1 MKSFDFDDFIFTMSA
16 TSYFSGN
23 VSLKDIFLCNDAW
36 TTFKEKYPQY
46 LTPHIIYTVEQMLAC
61 CTTKFGG
68 HVYKC
73 PDHGN
78 VISIVPHTCKTSLCN
93 ICGSLATEKWL
104 MNLEQYLL
112 PCNYKDLNFTI
123 PHDFNTVFRKNM
135 KLFFSIIL
143 QASNHAIMSYCK
155 ENGFIPGLTSVIQT
169 FSKRKNL
176 HLHTHHI
183 MTAGGLSLD
192 HSHWVDENFLD
203 HNALEQRFRFK
214 FIELIRA
221 AINDPNSQIV
231 YLKYYDAKRL
241 LRVCQKTANF
251 RWNNDVGKEPVENPL
266 IVANYLYKYVK
277 ASIISE
283 SKIQSFD
290 GTTVTLMLTNYLTQ
304 TLEPVKFTQ
313 HEFIKLVLQHIPD
326 KHSKSISYSGIF
338 ANRNK
343 AKLLPIAKQLLTK
356 ANSSRACSTEMLA
369 KMALPNVGLWR
380 ERITNYNKKDPLK
393 CTICNKEMV
402 LDRVI
407 FPDNRHAQKA
417 MEQILDDPNNTIVH
431 NPFAP
436 KQKNNKYQKRVQR
449 GRDHLW
455 YQLKSGSI
463 RN

>member
-1 MKSFDFDDFIFTMSA
+1 MKSFDFDDYIIMA
-16 TSYFSGN
+16 TTSFFSGN

-46 LTPHIIYTVEQMLAC
+46 LTPHKIYTVEQMLAC
-61 CTTKFGG
+61 CTTKLGG

-78 VISIVPHTCKTSLCN
+78 VISVVPHTCKTSICN

-104 MNLEQYLL
+104 ANLGQYLL
-112 PCNYKDLNFTI
+112 PCDYKDLNFTI
-123 PHDFNTVFRKNM
+123 PHDFNPFIRKNM

-143 QASNHAIMSYCK
+143 EASNHAIMSYGK
-155 ENGFIPGLTSVIQT
+155 EKGFIPGMFSVLQT
-169 FSKRKNL
+169 FSKRKNF
-176 HLHTHHI
+176 HLHTHHV

-192 HSHWVDENFLD
+192 HSQWITEHFIDY
-203 HNALEQRFRFK
+203 NAVEQRFRFK
-214 FIELIRA
+214 FIELIRKQG
-221 AINDPNSQIV
+221 NDPNSKIV
-231 YLKYYDAKRL
+231 YPKHYDAKRL
-241 LRVCQKTANF
+241 LKVCRKTASL

-266 IVANYLYKYVK
+266 IVANYLGKYLHS
-277 ASIISE
+277 SIISE

-313 HEFIKLVLQHIPD
+313 HEFIKLVIQHIPD

-343 AKLLPIAKQLLTK
+343 AKLLPIAKQLLTR
-356 ANSSRACSTEMLA
+356 ANSSRANSVEMIA
-369 KMALPNVGLWR
+369 RMALPNTALWR

-417 MEQILDDPNNTIVH
+417 IEHILENPDNIIVY

-436 KQKNNKYQKRVQR
+436 KPKNNKYQKRVQR
-449 GRDHLW
+449 NRDHLW